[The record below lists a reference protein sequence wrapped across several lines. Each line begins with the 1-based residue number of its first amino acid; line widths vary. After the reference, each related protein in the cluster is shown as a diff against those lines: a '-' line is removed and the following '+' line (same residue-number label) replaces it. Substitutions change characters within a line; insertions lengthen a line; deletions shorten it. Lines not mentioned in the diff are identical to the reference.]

1 MTLTEVFML
10 GGLAVSIVT
19 LLSVAI
25 KLIDV
30 ITDLRVAIATF
41 TTELTEIKRRL
52 SGIEGQHAT
61 FGSA

>member
-10 GGLAVSIVT
+10 GGLAVSIIT

-52 SGIEGQHAT
+52 SGIEGQNAT